1 MRRVIPVVVVW
12 FGLVSLPGAA
22 LSADAAKA
30 PDGKPVFVKYKCG
43 SCHTIE
49 TQKIVKKP
57 AATAEPGPEAPDLS
71 GVGVERKAEW
81 IVAFL
86 QKKEKIGE
94 SMHEKKFRGTDAELK
109 KLAGWLATLNDEA
122 AAKKMKDVEAKNAK
136 TK

>member
-1 MRRVIPVVVVW
+1 MNRVLATAAVLLGIVLIP
-12 FGLVSLPGAA
+12 GSAR
-22 LSADAAKA
+22 SADAAKA

-49 TQKIVKKP
+49 TQKIVKK
-57 AATAEPGPEAPDLS
+57 AAAAAGPEAPDLS
-71 GVGVERKAEW
+71 GVGVERKTEW

-86 QKKEKIGE
+86 LKKEKIGE